1 MKVTNCEKLPLV
13 GTTHE
18 HVGKE
23 HQNGRHSVAPDR
35 FSLATARNRVLKRYT
50 HKIGAVCY
58 VLWGI
63 VHLGV
68 GAVMLY
74 RLATE
79 GGTAALAQ
87 SSSAIPAEELP
98 QNLTGAASA
107 LVGQNAWNLMV
118 FGCFALV
125 VAVTLNWN
133 NSRLGYWLNLA
144 VVSAVDVGFIYAFVL
159 PGYIRLSDGLPGPA
173 LWVLA
178 VIFSTIGFMAN
189 SEETR
194 LASS

>member
-1 MKVTNCEKLPLV
+1 V
-13 GTTHE
+13 
-18 HVGKE
+18 
-23 HQNGRHSVAPDR
+23 
-35 FSLATARNRVLKRYT
+35 KRYA
-50 HKIGAVCY
+50 HKIGAVFY

-63 VHLGV
+63 AHLGV
-68 GAVMLY
+68 GGALLY

-87 SSSAIPAEELP
+87 SSSAVPLEELP

-107 LVGQNAWNLMV
+107 LVGQHAWNLVV

-125 VAVTLNWN
+125 VAVTLNWR
-133 NSRLGYWLNLA
+133 NSRLGYWLNLG

-159 PGYIRLSDGLPGPA
+159 PGYIRLADGLPGPA

-178 VIFSTIGFMAN
+178 VIFSTIGLLAN
-189 SEETR
+189 PDQTR
-194 LASS
+194 PMSS

>member
-1 MKVTNCEKLPLV
+1 M
-13 GTTHE
+13 
-18 HVGKE
+18 
-23 HQNGRHSVAPDR
+23 R
-35 FSLATARNRVLKRYT
+35 RNA
-50 HKIGAVCY
+50 HKIGAVLY

-87 SSSAIPAEELP
+87 TSSAVPVEELP
-98 QNLTGAASA
+98 QNLAGAASA
-107 LVGQNAWNLMV
+107 LVGQHAWNLVV

-125 VAVTLNWN
+125 VAVTLNWR
-133 NSRLGYWLNLA
+133 NSRLGYWLNLG
-144 VVSAVDVGFIYAFVL
+144 VVSAADVGFLYAFVL
-159 PGYIRLSDGLPGPA
+159 PGYIRLADGLPGLV

-178 VIFSTIGFMAN
+178 VIFSTIGFLAN
-189 SEETR
+189 PEETR